1 MVAILRPTVPSAT
14 TDLTFR
20 WTGNLVF
27 EAQAGQHTLVL
38 DGDGAAGIS
47 PVQLLGAALG
57 GCMGTD
63 VALILTRGRQPLKA
77 LDVELHAT
85 RAETDPRRFVG
96 VRLHFAVRGAV
107 DPPQLDRAI
116 ALSREKYC
124 SVWHSLRQDITL
136 EITTSIAE

>member
-1 MVAILRPTVPSAT
+1 MASAST
-14 TDLTFR
+14 HVTFR
-20 WTGNLVF
+20 WTGNLAF
-27 EAQAGQHTLVL
+27 EVHAGAHAIVT

-96 VRLHFAVRGAV
+96 VRLHFAVQGAV
-107 DPPQLDRAI
+107 DPAQLDRAI
-116 ALSREKYC
+116 ALSRDKYC
-124 SVWHSLRQDITL
+124 SVWHSLRQDIAL

>member
-1 MVAILRPTVPSAT
+1 MASSS

-20 WTGNLVF
+20 WTGDLAF
-27 EAQAGQHTLVL
+27 EVHAGDHALVL

-63 VALILTRGRQPLKA
+63 VALILTRGRQPLRA

-85 RAETDPRRFVG
+85 RAKTDPRRFV
-96 VRLHFAVRGAV
+96 RAV
-107 DPPQLDRAI
+107 DPAQLDRAI
-116 ALSREKYC
+116 ALSRDKYC
-124 SVWHSLRQDITL
+124 SVWHSLRQDIAL
-136 EITTSIAE
+136 EITTFISA